1 MGECSRNPGWMLTGC
16 PVACK
21 QCGNQV
27 GGRDDGDHNGDLNGD
42 DNEDMCFSA
51 KTTTPTVRLGPE
63 KANAARTKPIWTSTV
78 QR

>member
-1 MGECSRNPGWMLTGC
+1 MLTGC

-27 GGRDDGDHNGDLNGD
+27 SGYDGDDHGDGD
-42 DNEDMCFSA
+42 DEDDDVNEDMCFSA
-51 KTTTPTVRLGPE
+51 KTTTPTVRLGLE
-63 KANAARTKPIWTSTV
+63 KASAARTKPIWTSTV

>member
-1 MGECSRNPGWMLTGC
+1 MLTGC

-21 QCGNQV
+21 QCGNQAS
-27 GGRDDGDHNGDLNGD
+27 GCDDDDGDEDDDKDGDDDDEAGD
-42 DNEDMCFSA
+42 DNEDMCSSA

-63 KANAARTKPIWTSTV
+63 KASAARTKPIWTSTV

>member
-1 MGECSRNPGWMLTGC
+1 MLTGC

-27 GGRDDGDHNGDLNGD
+27 SGYDGDDNDEDGD

-63 KANAARTKPIWTSTV
+63 KASAARTKPIWTSTV

>member
-1 MGECSRNPGWMLTGC
+1 MLTGC

-27 GGRDDGDHNGDLNGD
+27 RGCGDDEDVDEDVDEDGDEDGY
-42 DNEDMCFSA
+42 DNEDICSSA
-51 KTTTPTVRLGPE
+51 KTTTPTVRLGPG
-63 KANAARTKPIWTSTV
+63 KASAARTKPIWTSTV

>member
-27 GGRDDGDHNGDLNGD
+27 GGRGDGDYNGDLNGD

-51 KTTTPTVRLGPE
+51 KTTTPTVRLGLE
-63 KANAARTKPIWTSTV
+63 KASAARTKPIWTSTV

>member
-1 MGECSRNPGWMLTGC
+1 MLTGC

-27 GGRDDGDHNGDLNGD
+27 RSFDDDDDDHGDNDDDVDDDDEDGD
-42 DNEDMCFSA
+42 DNEDVCSSA
-51 KTTTPTVRLGPE
+51 KTTTPTVRLGRGR
-63 KANAARTKPIWTSTV
+63 ASAARTKPIWTSTV